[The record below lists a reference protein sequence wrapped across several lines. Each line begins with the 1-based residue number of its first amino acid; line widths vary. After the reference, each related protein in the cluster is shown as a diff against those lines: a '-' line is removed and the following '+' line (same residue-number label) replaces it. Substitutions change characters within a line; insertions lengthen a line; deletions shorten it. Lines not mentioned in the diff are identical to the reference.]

1 LRYRCLSH
9 HEGRKCAQASVRATG
24 VEDEVVEILK
34 KLKPPADWRK
44 RIISA
49 MGELLGDQKL
59 DERIKEI
66 KTVIERMDFR
76 WDHGF
81 IADQNA
87 YLEERIKLQQE
98 LEKLTPIAD
107 DDLEIAADIL
117 TNFTDYWNA
126 TNGDRQ
132 KQFELIKLIVA
143 RVWVKDGHVTA
154 LSLRA
159 NYHVAVGINETS
171 TVELVDADE
180 KKGTFY
186 TNGADGARTRDL
198 PRDRRI
204 C

>member
-1 LRYRCLSH
+1 
-9 HEGRKCAQASVRATG
+9 
-24 VEDEVVEILK
+24 
-34 KLKPPADWRK
+34 
-44 RIISA
+44 
-49 MGELLGDQKL
+49 
-59 DERIKEI
+59 
-66 KTVIERMDFR
+66 MDFR

-87 YLEERIKLQQE
+87 YLEERVKLQQE

-117 TNFTDYWNA
+117 TNFTAYWNA

-132 KQFELIKLIVA
+132 KQYELIKLIVA
-143 RVWVKDGHVTA
+143 RVWVKDDHVTA

-171 TVELVDADE
+171 TVELVDVDE

-186 TNGADGARTRDL
+186 TGGADGSRTRDL